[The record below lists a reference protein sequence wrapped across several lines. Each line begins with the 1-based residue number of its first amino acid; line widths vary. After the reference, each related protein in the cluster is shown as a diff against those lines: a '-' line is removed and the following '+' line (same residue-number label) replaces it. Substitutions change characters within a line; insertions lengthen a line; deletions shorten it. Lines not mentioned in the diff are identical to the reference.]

1 MGGPLVGLFST
12 SLTGPTDLC
21 NRNHPGQPDDV
32 ELVKEAGGVA
42 ISSAGDSMR
51 MPSSLS
57 YTSP

>member
-12 SLTGPTDLC
+12 SLTDPTDLC
-21 NRNHPGQPDDV
+21 NRNHPGQPDCV

-51 MPSSLS
+51 MP
-57 YTSP
+57 